1 MIERAPRSP
10 TGIAPVILGA
20 GRCGFFG
27 RYLREVGAAFYLLL
41 NGIGGTLI
49 GDDDLPVVDGFRN
62 RWDFCR
68 KFVLELLLESRCL
81 RHVTVLAFRNVRS
94 FQLFLKA
101 RVKIGGVRLNAQES
115 RDLCL
120 NLIVCSR
127 LPLLL
132 RKTKDNRFFD
142 QFV

>member
-1 MIERAPRSP
+1 MEGEQLILERLIERAPRSP

-68 KFVLELLLESRCL
+68 EFVWSFFLRAAAFAMSRYWL
-81 RHVTVLAFRNVRS
+81 SEMFVRFS
-94 FQLFLKA
+94 
-101 RVKIGGVRLNAQES
+101 S
-115 RDLCL
+115 
-120 NLIVCSR
+120 S
-127 LPLLL
+127 
-132 RKTKDNRFFD
+132 
-142 QFV
+142 